1 MEMRNL
7 IQKIIC
13 FFVLVLFAG
22 VIPAEGNQIPVV
34 TNMCSLVDIGVSSP
48 TGLGYNSST
57 GHLAVVDNVDDMAY
71 IIDKDCNMMSSFATP
86 GTNPTGITYDSSSG
100 MYGII
105 DSSADEVFFTDESGT
120 LVGQCDLTGIG
131 ALNTTGIAYNSAS
144 GNFAL
149 TNDGSDDEI
158 YIIDDS
164 VMDGSACNLIG
175 QFDTLAFGSSF
186 PSDIA
191 YLPDSDQY
199 AVIDNFDDEVYIISA
214 ATGIKDTQ
222 FDTNTG
228 IGSANPTGIAYV
240 PAMERFYIVDS
251 TADTLYEVDA
261 RGTSN
266 FLCDTG
272 GFVAPDPTDI
282 TFNSNTNQMVFV
294 DNTTDAFFI
303 VNFACGLDRQV
314 GTLPFGSDNPTGIAY
329 IPGTNQLAITDAT
342 DDEIYFVGYD
352 SELLEF
358 QCDTESLGI
367 ASPSG
372 IDYNRQLDILLVTD
386 DADDSLFL
394 LDRSCKPIHQH
405 SAGSL
410 ELSSGSTVTTGAAV
424 NIGTGTFLVTDSSR
438 DDVFIAN
445 YEGMQERRF
454 DTAGLGL
461 LNISGITALSSDT
474 FLVSDKSLND
484 IYVLTVPLL
493 KESRSLS
500 GQFVSNG
507 VIKGVYW
514 IFERGGGHFT
524 GTLFGILPVYGYYDA
539 ATDDISLCLRVPSGA
554 SLCASG
560 TVVNLDTISLPG
572 PLFGT
577 LTRLN

>member
-1 MEMRNL
+1 
-7 IQKIIC
+7 
-13 FFVLVLFAG
+13 
-22 VIPAEGNQIPVV
+22 
-34 TNMCSLVDIGVSSP
+34 
-48 TGLGYNSST
+48 
-57 GHLAVVDNVDDMAY
+57 
-71 IIDKDCNMMSSFATP
+71 
-86 GTNPTGITYDSSSG
+86 
-100 MYGII
+100 
-105 DSSADEVFFTDESGT
+105 
-120 LVGQCDLTGIG
+120 
-131 ALNTTGIAYNSAS
+131 
-144 GNFAL
+144 
-149 TNDGSDDEI
+149 
-158 YIIDDS
+158 
-164 VMDGSACNLIG
+164 MDGSACNLIG
-175 QFDTLAFGSSF
+175 QFDTLAFGSSC
-186 PSDIA
+186 PADIE

-199 AVIDNFDDEVYIISA
+199 AVPDNCDDEVYIISA
-214 ATGIKDTQ
+214 TTSILDTQ

-240 PAMERFYIVDS
+240 PSMERFYIVD
-251 TADTLYEVDA
+251 TNDTLYEVDA

-282 TFNSNTNQMVFV
+282 TFNSNTNQIVFV

-303 VNFACGLDRQV
+303 INFACGLDRQV

-372 IDYNRQLDILLVTD
+372 IDYSPQLDMLVVTD

-394 LDRSCKPIHQH
+394 LDRSCNPVNQN
-405 SAGSL
+405 STGSL
-410 ELSSGSTVTTGAAV
+410 ELSSNTTVTTGAAV
-424 NIGTGTFLVTDSSR
+424 NIGTGTFLVTDSTR

-461 LNISGITALSSDT
+461 LNISGITALSGTT
-474 FLVSDKSLND
+474 FLVTDKSLND

-524 GTLFGILPVYGYYDA
+524 GTLFGILPVYGYHDA
-539 ATDDISLCLRVPSGA
+539 ATAGISLCLRVPSGA

-560 TVVNLDTISLPG
+560 TVVNLDTISLPAS
-572 PLFGT
+572 LFGT